1 MGSSGCWQAA
11 HLAGSAGQNPTG
23 WRIRTIWMRA
33 GQFLVDFQDLPDLA
47 VLAAGDGGSACG
59 S

>member
-1 MGSSGCWQAA
+1 MGSSGCWLAA
-11 HLAGSAGQNPTG
+11 HLAGLGRSESGRLADKDG
-23 WRIRTIWMRA
+23 MDAA
-33 GQFLVDFQDLPDLA
+33 GQFVVDFQDLPDLA

>member
-1 MGSSGCWQAA
+1 MGSSGCWLAA
-11 HLAGSAGQNPTG
+11 HLAGLSRLESDRLADKDDMDAAG
-23 WRIRTIWMRA
+23 R
-33 GQFLVDFQDLPDLA
+33 FLADFQDLLDLA

>member
-1 MGSSGCWQAA
+1 
-11 HLAGSAGQNPTG
+11 
-23 WRIRTIWMRA
+23 MRA
-33 GQFLVDFQDLPDLA
+33 GQFLLDFQDLPDLA

>member
-1 MGSSGCWQAA
+1 MGSSGCWLAA
-11 HLAGSAGQNPTG
+11 HLAGLGRSESDRLADKDD
-23 WRIRTIWMRA
+23 MDAA
-33 GQFLVDFQDLPDLA
+33 GQFLLDFQDLLDLA